1 MDQNEK
7 KKKKKQLPMRLNV
20 LFLTVF
26 ILFSALILRLG
37 IVQIVEGDMY
47 EQQTEETEN
56 IVTKSDT
63 PRGKIFDEMG
73 NIIVDNSPVFNLT
86 YTALQTDSHAKK
98 LEIAE
103 KLAKMIDKDTSK
115 ITERDKKDFYIITR
129 GQQTLVDQ
137 KFTAQELEEIKS
149 KHEEVKD
156 ADREIYTLLLERIT
170 EKDLAE
176 IADNELEIL
185 AIKREMDRGFALSPQ
200 VIKEDLNKKEIAV
213 ISENL
218 SELSGIDIHADAA
231 RISPYEDSVAAII
244 GTTKQIPKEQQDFY
258 AVRGYDLNDYVGTS
272 GLELQYETLLNGV
285 KEKKKYIT
293 NKSGEP
299 ISEPEILAGE
309 SGKDLVL
316 TLNMQFQQQLEQ
328 AVEQEILKFRGAGV
342 DSAYAVVLDARTG
355 GVLAMVGK
363 KYEGGTFKNEMYGTY
378 LYAFRPGSSIKGAT
392 ILTGYE
398 HEVLSTGEVIY
409 DRPLHFG
416 GTTIKKSYGGR
427 SLGHINDIK
436 ALERSSNIYMDYIG
450 MRIAGFD
457 FDRYQCTIQNCTS
470 ETNLEIAIN
479 KMRSSF
485 QQFGLGAPTGLDL
498 PYESIGYNSGKPNA
512 IGHPMDFSIGQ
523 FDTYTP
529 MQLAQYASTIANN
542 GYRLQ
547 VHLLKEV
554 RESRPDEEL
563 GKLLYRFEP
572 TVLNQIKVDQK
583 YIDRVKQGFYQVTH
597 GSQGTATALRS
608 YPVAG
613 KTGTAQEEKNGRPV
627 VNEVFIGYSPYDNPE
642 ISFSIMVPKMHTE
655 VPVNR
660 TIAEHVLKIYEN
672 LKTTPYEVNSGIDNK
687 ETQKIEEVEETG
699 EELQ

>member
-7 KKKKKQLPMRLNV
+7 NKKKKQLPMRLNV
-20 LFLTVF
+20 LFLAVF
-26 ILFSALILRLG
+26 VLFSALILRLG

-86 YTALQTDSHAKK
+86 YTALQTDSHTKK
-98 LEIAE
+98 LEVAE
-103 KLAKMIDKDTSK
+103 KLAKLIDKDTSK

-137 KFTAQELEEIKS
+137 KFTAQELQEIKK
-149 KHEEVKD
+149 KHEDVKD
-156 ADREIYTLLLERIT
+156 SDKEIYKLLLDRIT
-170 EKDLAE
+170 EEDLAQ
-176 IADNELEIL
+176 IANNELEVL

-200 VIKEDLNKKEIAV
+200 VIKEDLNKNEIAV
-213 ISENL
+213 VSENL
-218 SELSGIDIHADAA
+218 SELDGIDIHADAA
-231 RISPYEDSVAAII
+231 RISPYENSVAAII
-244 GTTKQIPKEQQDFY
+244 GSTKQIPKEKQDFY
-258 AVRGYDLNDYVGTS
+258 SVRGYDLNDYVGTS
-272 GLELQYETLLNGV
+272 GLELQYEEILNGV

-293 NKSGEP
+293 DKSGEP
-299 ISEPEILAGE
+299 MSEPEILSGE

-316 TLNMQFQQQLEQ
+316 TLNMEFQQRLEK
-328 AVEQEILKFRGAGV
+328 AVEEEILKFRSAGV
-342 DSAYAVVLDARTG
+342 DSAYAVILDSRTG
-355 GVLAMVGK
+355 GILAMVGK
-363 KYEGGTFKNEMYGTY
+363 KYDGGEFKNEMYGNY

-398 HEVLSTGEVIY
+398 HDVLSTGEVIY
-409 DRPLHFG
+409 DRPLQFAG
-416 GTTIKKSYGGR
+416 DIIKSSYGKKT
-427 SLGHINDIK
+427 LGHINDIK
-436 ALERSSNIYMDYIG
+436 ALERSSNVYMDYIG

-457 FDRYQCTIQNCTS
+457 FDRYQCTIKNCTS
-470 ETNLEIAIN
+470 DENLESAIN

-485 QQFGLGAPTGLDL
+485 QQFGLGANTGLDL
-498 PYESIGYNSGKPNA
+498 PFESTGYNSGRPDA

-554 RESRPDEEL
+554 RESRPDGEL
-563 GKLLYRFEP
+563 GKLLYRVEP
-572 TVLNQIKVDQK
+572 NVLNRIKVDQQ

-597 GSQGTATALRS
+597 GSQGTATSLRN

-613 KTGTAQEEKNGRPV
+613 KTGTAQAEGDTI
-627 VNEVFIGYSPYDNPE
+627 NEVFIGYSPYDSPE
-642 ISFSIMVPKMHTE
+642 IAFSIMVPYMNAE
-655 VPVNR
+655 VPINR
-660 TIAEHVLKIYEN
+660 TIAEHVLKIHEDLKDTPFEINNGIEN
-672 LKTTPYEVNSGIDNK
+672 NK
-687 ETQKIEEVEETG
+687 DAKKIVEVEETT